1 MEVSYIL
8 EMERKKKIKRGPP
21 VLITETLP
29 MRSSFHITETIDRN
43 GAAIS
48 EMIGGSGGSFELPFS
63 PGSWRKPGL
72 KGTL

>member
-1 MEVSYIL
+1 MKVSYIL
-8 EMERKKKIKRGPP
+8 EMEDQERAAG

-48 EMIGGSGGSFELPFS
+48 ETIRGSGGSFELPFS
-63 PGSWRKPGL
+63 PGSWLKPGL